1 MLRYFVPILICLF
14 LAGRLAAQNNAV
26 ITGTIQNEKGTP
38 MVKTTITLKSHLT
51 ATDINTVLSDSNGRF
66 ILYTGKGTYHLTI
79 TALNYAAHTI
89 ELLHIESLTDT
100 ITLNNIIL
108 KRTDAKELEAVV
120 IKAEKP
126 LIEQNLDRTIINVSS
141 MIGASSGNAMQLL
154 EKTPGV
160 VVDGNAVSI
169 NGRGSV
175 VIMIDSRPTYMSE
188 GDVANYLKS
197 IPASTVD
204 KIELIPVPPSSYEAN
219 GSSMINIVLKKNKL
233 KGLSGSVATGVN
245 VGRYVRTNNAAT
257 LHYNYK
263 KLRVS
268 TTLSYNRDA
277 GFSEYDYDRLFFD
290 EPGKVESTIR
300 QNNYTKFYSH
310 NLGGRL
316 GVDYAISS
324 ATNIGAIVNLNQSP
338 LTEKMNYD
346 TRTMDAF
353 NQPEY
358 NGNGF
363 SLQKNRSLNSSYNL
377 HGSHQFK
384 KQGRSVSVDL
394 NHMQYDK
401 QSDLQLNKIAGGEE
415 SVLNYHVPLNIK
427 IYNAQVDYVHPLA
440 EGMGFEAGAKTAR
453 VITNNIF
460 EMTERNDAPAELDQS
475 NNFNYQEWVN
485 AAYVSVNKKIKRFN
499 GKLGLRG
506 EQTNIKGTEP
516 ANGAIHPSWFSR
528 SYFSLFPSAFLSYNL
543 DSTWEKNLVLSFSRR
558 INRPGF
564 QQLNP
569 FLIKQDDYNY
579 YGGNPQLAPQFNNH
593 IDLKYQHRNFW
604 GITAIYSSFR
614 QIIFQSLRVEDS
626 IFIRQPENI
635 ARGVMA
641 GIANNF
647 NVAPAKWWR
656 INANIMLVR
665 LYLKGETFG
674 QNIRQEMYTG
684 RLNLFNQFPLS
695 EKWKAELGFM
705 YTHRDLQGQTQN
717 KSRYRLNSAVQCE
730 FFSGKAQMRLFA
742 DDIFRTWVQRGTTQ
756 NLQGSVLYYQSINE
770 TRMVGLSLNVRFG
783 SKNNKTATHRE
794 ATNEERERLQ

>member
-1 MLRYFVPILICLF
+1 MLRYFVPILICLL
-14 LAGRLAAQNNAV
+14 LAGRLAAQNTAV

-38 MVKTTITLKSHLT
+38 MAKTTVTLKNHVT
-51 ATDINTVLSDSNGRF
+51 AKDVNTVLSDNSGRF
-66 ILYTGKGTYHLTI
+66 MLHTGKGTYHLTV

-89 ELLHIESLTDT
+89 ELIHIASLTDT
-100 ITLNNIIL
+100 VTLNNITL

-126 LIEQNLDRTIINVSS
+126 LIEQSLDRTVINVSS

-160 VVDGNAVSI
+160 IVEGSAVSI

-175 VIMIDSRPTYMSE
+175 VIMIDNRPTYMSE
-188 GDVANYLKS
+188 ADVANYLKS
-197 IPASTVD
+197 IPATTVD

-219 GSSMINIVLKKNKL
+219 GSSMINMVLKKNKL
-233 KGLSGSVATGVN
+233 KGLSGSVSTGVN
-245 VGRYVRTNNAAT
+245 AGRYIRSNNAVN

-263 KLRVS
+263 KLRVA
-268 TTLSYNRDA
+268 TTLAYNRDA
-277 GFSEYDYDRLFFD
+277 GFSDYDYERIFLN
-290 EPGKVESTIR
+290 EPGKIQSTIS
-300 QNNYTKFYSH
+300 QNNYTKSYSH
-310 NLGGRL
+310 NFSGRL
-316 GVDYAISS
+316 GVDYAVSS
-324 ATNIGAIVNLNQSP
+324 ATNFGAIINLNRSP
-338 LTEKMNYD
+338 LTEKMQYD
-346 TRTMDAF
+346 TRTMNAF

-358 NGNGF
+358 SGNGF
-363 SLQKNRSLNSSYNL
+363 SSQQNLSLNSSYNL

-401 QSDLQLNKIAGGEE
+401 QSDLQLNKIAGMEE
-415 SVLNYHVPLNIK
+415 SVLNYHLPLNIK
-427 IYNAQVDYVHPLA
+427 VYNAQVDYVHPLA
-440 EGMGFEAGAKTAR
+440 GGMGFEAGAKTAR

-460 EMTERNDAPAELDQS
+460 EMRERTGGLQENQS

-485 AAYVSVNKKIKRFN
+485 AAYVSVHKKMNRFN

-506 EQTNIKGTEP
+506 EQTNTRGTEP
-516 ANGAIHPSWFSR
+516 VNGATHQSWFTR
-528 SYFSLFPSAFLSYNL
+528 SYFSLFPSAFLSYNI
-543 DSTWEKNLVLSFSRR
+543 DSAGQRNLVLSYSRR

-593 IDLKYQHRNFW
+593 IDLKYQHKSFW
-604 GITAIYSSFR
+604 GITAVYSGFR

-647 NVAPAKWWR
+647 NIAPVKWWR
-656 INANIMLVR
+656 INANLMLVR

-684 RLNLFNQFPLS
+684 RLNLFNQFPIA
-695 EKWKAELGFM
+695 EKWKAELSFM

-717 KSRYRLNSAVQCE
+717 KSRYRVNSAVQYE
-730 FFSGKAQMRLFA
+730 FLSGKAQLRLFA
-742 DDIFRTWVQRGTTQ
+742 DDVFRTWVQRGTTK
-756 NLQGSVLYYQSINE
+756 NLQNSVVYYQSINE
-770 TRMVGLSLNVRFG
+770 TRMAGVSLNVRFG
-783 SKNNKTATHRE
+783 SKNNKTTTHRE